1 MVKRSIFGC
10 LILFVFLLLTGC
22 KNDNSAKKNLVDVK
36 DVKMTGVITE
46 QGYLV
51 GNSTF
56 YMKNSDLFPLPEEID
71 SSIIMYIK
79 MDDKMCTFPMSLGL
93 KYGLVVIS
101 GKFLSMNN
109 INRKANL
116 TLNYLYELKSISGA
130 TR

>member
-22 KNDNSAKKNLVDVK
+22 KNDNSAKENLVEVK

-46 QGYLV
+46 QGYLA

-56 YMKNSDLFPLPEEID
+56 YMKNNDLFPLPEEID

-79 MDDKMCTFPMSLGL
+79 MDDKMCTFPMSIGL

-101 GKFLSMNN
+101 GKFLNMNN

-130 TR
+130 D

>member
-22 KNDNSAKKNLVDVK
+22 KNDNSAKENLVEVK
-36 DVKMTGVITE
+36 DVKMTGEITE

-79 MDDKMCTFPMSLGL
+79 MDDKMCTFPMSIGL

-130 TR
+130 D